1 MTRKPQTADAYHQ
14 LGQTLRDLETDLRW
28 GLEGS
33 VRIPAAW
40 HEIAQGPAVPPK
52 DKLTLKLDADVLRF
66 FRAMGRGYTSRI
78 NAVLRT
84 FMLARLAEVV
94 KARPDYAPTPQ
105 DEERRIRDELFA
117 LLAAREA
124 AREASVARLQAEPQ
138 AKARLAAA
146 RALRAHHL
154 PGGS

>member
-1 MTRKPQTADAYHQ
+1 MPRKPQTAAAYHQ

-40 HEIAQGPAVPPK
+40 HQIALGPAVPAK
-52 DKLTLKLDADVLRF
+52 DKLTLKLDADLLRF

-78 NAVLRT
+78 NAVLRS

-94 KARPDYAPTPQ
+94 KASPDYQPTPQ
-105 DEERRIRDELFA
+105 DEESQIKAELFA
-117 LLAAREA
+117 LMAAREA
-124 AREASVARLQAEPQ
+124 AREAAVTRMHDAPK
-138 AKARLAAA
+138 AKARLEAA
-146 RALRAHHL
+146 RALRDHHL
-154 PGGS
+154 SGGA